1 MWNIT
6 PDSLQL
12 AKEELKGRQA
22 ALEARYAGEMKAI
35 TSELEEIE
43 TLERVAY
50 AFAVKRLPKV
60 EPPDEPAVELA
71 QLEPSA
77 EPPTEDQP
85 AKDARRETGA
95 ALSRWRIRAS
105 DTADA

>member
-22 ALEARYAGEMKAI
+22 ALEARYAEEMKAI

-50 AFAVKRLPKV
+50 AFAVKRLPKAQ
-60 EPPDEPAVELA
+60 PSDEPVVELA
-71 QLEPSA
+71 PLEPHA
-77 EPPTEDQP
+77 EPPTDDPP
-85 AKDARRETGA
+85 AREPRETGA
-95 ALSRWRIRAS
+95 GLSRWRIRAS
-105 DTADA
+105 NTVDA

>member
-22 ALEARYAGEMKAI
+22 ALEARYAEEMKAI

-50 AFAVKRLPKV
+50 SFAVKRLPKAQPSDEPV
-60 EPPDEPAVELA
+60 VGLATLEPPTA
-71 QLEPSA
+71 
-77 EPPTEDQP
+77 PPTEDQP
-85 AKDARRETGA
+85 AKGARETGTG
-95 ALSRWRIRAS
+95 LSRWRIRAS